1 MTLAMRRPQP
11 EAART
16 DPSTPPPGPD
26 YAEQVIEVLWG
37 AFLAVLDQRQPGLRG
52 VLEGKTD
59 QTVEGSRIPVLQAI
73 GIWFQL
79 LSIAEENVA
88 MRSRRMLET
97 VGGPDQLPGSL
108 AQTLRETASA
118 GIDGRTVAASLAA
131 VDVRPTL
138 TAHPTEAKRV
148 TVLEIHRRIYRRL
161 VDLEQTRWTPY
172 ERERLVTALRAE
184 IELLWLTGELRLE
197 RPTVDQEIAWGLH
210 FFKEVLFDTVPKLL
224 ERTEAAFARHY
235 PETPLRVPALFKF
248 SSWIGGDRD
257 GNPNVTAATTREAL
271 DQGRALALTR
281 LRGRLRDLV
290 RMLSIS
296 GNIATL
302 PDTFAS
308 RLNTVLA
315 ASGAAEE
322 IEARNPNEPFRCYF
336 VAIEQRLAAKQDGAA
351 KGSKVRPYRSPRDLA
366 EDILAAEQA
375 LETMKA
381 GAIARTLVR
390 PLRWEVEV
398 FGFRTVSLDLRQNST
413 VMNRTLA
420 ELWTGKRRRAP
431 EPGTAA
437 WSKMLRDELR
447 RPMSRLP
454 SLTGLSQ
461 EARDTMKLLRLV
473 REVHDT
479 GDREAISCFILSMTH
494 SADDI
499 LAVYVLAKY
508 AGLTTDKDGTD
519 AVVMPIVPLFETIED
534 LRAAV
539 PVLQDLF
546 AVPLVRRSI
555 REQGGVQEIML
566 GYSDSNKDGGFLCA
580 TWELIKAQKV
590 ILGAM
595 QDLGVGVRFFHGRG
609 GSISRGGAPTGRAIA
624 AQPPGS
630 VGGRMRLTEQ
640 GEVVSSKYANLG
652 TSIYQ
657 AELLTASVVRHTLA
671 PRDRGSDAE
680 RPDFAEALEALSG
693 TSQAAY
699 RRLIEHPGMLDYFHA
714 ASPVNELALLRI
726 GSRPARR
733 FGAKGITDL
742 RAIPWVFAWSQNRHL
757 ITGWYGLGSALD
769 SFLRIRGKSG
779 EALLREMFEHSPVFR
794 LMIDETEKVLWLADM
809 GVARAYASLVPD
821 QQAAAE
827 ILGSIEAEHALST
840 AHVLRI
846 TGGKVPAERFPGYR
860 RHLERRLPLITQ
872 ANHWQV
878 EFLRRFRDTGED
890 RRGKPGVLVPLL
902 LSMTNIAAGLGW
914 TG

>member
-1 MTLAMRRPQP
+1 MTLAMRRPKTD
-11 EAART
+11 AART
-16 DPSTPPPGPD
+16 EAFSPPPGPD
-26 YAEQVIEVLWG
+26 YAEQVIEVLWA

-52 VLEGKTD
+52 VLEGKSD
-59 QTVEGSRIPVLQAI
+59 RPVEGNRIPVLQAI

-79 LSIAEENVA
+79 LAIAEENVA

-108 AQTLRETASA
+108 AQALQETASE
-118 GIDGRTVAASLAA
+118 GVDGPTVAASIAA
-131 VDVRPTL
+131 TDVRPTL

-172 ERERLVTALRAE
+172 EREKLVTALRAE

-197 RPTVDQEIAWGLH
+197 RPTVEQEIAWGLH
-210 FFKEVLFDTVPKLL
+210 FFREVLFDTVPKLL

-235 PETPLRVPALFKF
+235 PETPLRVPPLFKF

-257 GNPNVTAATTREAL
+257 GNPNVTAATTKNAL
-271 DQGRALALTR
+271 AQGRSLALSR
-281 LRGRLRDLV
+281 LRSRLRDLV

-296 GNIATL
+296 ANIAAL
-302 PDTFAS
+302 PKEFEA
-308 RLNTVLA
+308 RLGRVLA
-315 ASGAAEE
+315 ASGAADDLRS
-322 IEARNPNEPFRCYF
+322 RNPDEPFRQYF
-336 VAIEQRLAAKQDGAA
+336 GAIEQRLAAMEGAA
-351 KGSKVRPYRSPRDLA
+351 DHPKARGYRSPRDLA
-366 EDILAAEQA
+366 EDIHAAELA
-375 LETMKA
+375 LEAIKA

-390 PLRWEVEV
+390 PLRWEAEV

-420 ELWTGKRRRAP
+420 ELWAQKRRRTP
-431 EPGTAA
+431 EPGSAA
-437 WSKMLRDELR
+437 WSKMLREELR
-447 RPMSRLP
+447 KPLTRLP
-454 SLTGLSQ
+454 SLSGLSN
-461 EARDTMKLLRLV
+461 EARDTLKLLRLV
-473 REVHDT
+473 REVYDA

-499 LAVYVLAKY
+499 LAVYALAKY

-519 AVVMPIVPLFETIED
+519 AVTMPIVPLFETIED
-534 LRAAV
+534 LRSGV
-539 PVLQDLF
+539 PVLQDLLS
-546 AVPLVRRSI
+546 VPLVRRSI

-580 TWELIKAQKV
+580 SWELIKAQKV
-590 ILGAM
+590 ILSAM

-624 AQPPGS
+624 AQPAGS

-657 AELLTASVVRHTLA
+657 AELLTASVMRHTLKA
-671 PRDRGSDAE
+671 RGGADAE
-680 RPDFAEALEALSG
+680 RPEFAEALEALAG

-733 FGAKGITDL
+733 FGAKGIADL

-757 ITGWYGLGSALD
+757 ITGWYGYGSALD
-769 SFLRIRGKSG
+769 SFLRIRGKGG
-779 EALLREMFEHSPVFR
+779 EALLRDMFEHSPVFR
-794 LMIDETEKVLWLADM
+794 LMMDETEKVLWLADM
-809 GVARAYASLVPD
+809 SVAREYASLVPD
-821 QQAAAE
+821 QTAAGE
-827 ILGSIEAEHALST
+827 ILASIEAEHALSS

-846 TGGKVPAERFPGYR
+846 TGGSALAERFPAYR

-872 ANHWQV
+872 ANLWQV
-878 EFLRRFRDTGED
+878 EFLRKFRDTSED
-890 RRGKPGVLVPLL
+890 RKARPGVLVPLL